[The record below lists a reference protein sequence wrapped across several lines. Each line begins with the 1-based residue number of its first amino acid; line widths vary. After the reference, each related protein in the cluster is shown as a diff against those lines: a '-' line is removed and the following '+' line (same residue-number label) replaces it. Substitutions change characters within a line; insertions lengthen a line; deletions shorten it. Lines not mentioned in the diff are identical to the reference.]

1 MNINIRIT
9 AETTNLKNISSDGSS
24 LRSSSK
30 DNCKWPVVWPPTV
43 STIAPWHR
51 ITESQSE
58 SLWNI
63 ITSQCPLDCSHN
75 FWCSYVF
82 MTAMGGK
89 FHCNCKQLSSF
100 KPWVQPWIDWS
111 FHSDWPSPAV
121 LEHWED
127 WIQLESSLEGWK
139 LMEGHSKK
147 VWAQEQWAS
156 KCLQQN
162 ARWLYR
168 LFPRSPWFGF
178 MAGKRYLGDNL
189 SYTARINDW
198 DCLISTCFCIA
209 CVYGLQQN
217 LQ

>member
-1 MNINIRIT
+1 MYIYIYNYIYTYLCVIACVKIYIYIYILNINIRIT
-9 AETTNLKNISSDGSS
+9 DETTNQKNISSDGSS

-43 STIAPWHR
+43 STIAPCHR
-51 ITESQSE
+51 ITDHNQSLCE
-58 SLWNI
+58 
-63 ITSQCPLDCSHN
+63 TSSHLNVPWIALTTSGVHMCSWH
-75 FWCSYVF
+75 F

-162 ARWLYR
+162 ARWLCR
-168 LFPRSPWFGF
+168 LFPRSP
-178 MAGKRYLGDNL
+178 
-189 SYTARINDW
+189 DW
-198 DCLISTCFCIA
+198 GSWRAKGI
-209 CVYGLQQN
+209 
-217 LQ
+217 